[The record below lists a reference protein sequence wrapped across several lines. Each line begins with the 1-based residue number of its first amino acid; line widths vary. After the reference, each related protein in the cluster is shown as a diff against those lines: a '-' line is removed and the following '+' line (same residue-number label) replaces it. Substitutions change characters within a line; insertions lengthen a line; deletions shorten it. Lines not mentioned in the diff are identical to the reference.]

1 MEVSEALR
9 ALAAEGLSPDALF
22 ALARDKSAG
31 GRQALF
37 ETVRDLFLDTG
48 PTVSERERALMGEII
63 RHLVHDLEMA
73 LRRDLAERLAE
84 RADTPRALIVQ
95 LANDDYQ
102 IAHPVLLRSQVL
114 LDPDLIEIVKHRT
127 LDHQL
132 AVSQRKTLSE
142 SVSKVLVDTGQEDV
156 ISCLLKNHGAKISR
170 QVMEFLVDESRRV
183 DSYQDP
189 LVRRPDL
196 PPELARRMYWWVS
209 AALRKHIAGQF
220 ELDRDILDDAI
231 VDAAANQLNK
241 IDPAPESKAEQLVG
255 RLADLGELTPDILVK
270 TLNQGEIS
278 LFVAA
283 FCEMAGLKPKL
294 MRRILYEPGGE
305 ALALLCR
312 ALDIELNTFVTI
324 FQLSRRAKDGAAAPT
339 AEQERD
345 LVQLYTTTQQEDA
358 GRILK
363 RWRRSSDYL
372 SALKQLSADG
382 CGQAGRR

>member
-1 MEVSEALR
+1 MDVSEALR
-9 ALAAEGLSPDALF
+9 ALAAEGLSADALF
-22 ALARDKSAG
+22 ALARDKSTR
-31 GRQALF
+31 GRRALF

-63 RHLVHDLEMA
+63 RHLVHDVEMV

-95 LANDDYQ
+95 LANDDYE
-102 IAHPVLLRSQVL
+102 IAHPVLLGSQVL
-114 LDPDLIEIVKHRT
+114 LDPDLIEVVKHRT

-132 AVSQRKTLSE
+132 AVSQRKVVSE
-142 SVSKVLVDTGQEDV
+142 AVSTALVDTGQEDV
-156 ISCLLKNHGAKISR
+156 VSSLLKNHGAKISR

-209 AALRKHIAGQF
+209 AALRKHIAEEF
-220 ELDRDILDDAI
+220 ELDRDVLDDAI
-231 VDAAANQLNK
+231 VDATAEQLNQTEA
-241 IDPAPESKAEQLVG
+241 APESKPEQLVQ
-255 RLADLGELTPDILVK
+255 RLAELGELTPELLVK
-270 TLNQGEIS
+270 TLNQGEVS

-324 FQLSRRAKDGAAAPT
+324 FQLSRRAKDGVAAPT

-345 LVQLYTTTQQEDA
+345 LVRLYTTTQREDA

-372 SALKQLSADG
+372 FALRQLSVDG
-382 CGQAGRR
+382 